1 MIPPA
6 YPAPSPHGYMPFIF
20 PFNSLSLVILSG
32 DEVLLSTPS
41 KSAPSSS
48 KPLIDLPNT
57 GIHSFKASHKLSG
70 NTVFIS
76 ANSTF
81 PFVTGVTVENSV
93 DLIPFLK

>member
-1 MIPPA
+1 MI
-6 YPAPSPHGYMPFIF
+6 F
-20 PFNSLSLVILSG
+20 
-32 DEVLLSTPS
+32 S
-41 KSAPSSS
+41 KLIIVWISIEPKYSAPES
-48 KPLIDLPNT
+48 LNT